1 MQYSYSTGNWTVL
14 GGDYVSNAYPIK
26 YERTVSLQI
35 SSAGAP
41 IVAFHDPSANN
52 MVTVK
57 KYATGTGEHKAN
69 LCAAL
74 RVSFATAHYAWSLS

>member
-14 GGDYVSNAYPIK
+14 GDDYVSNAYPTK

-57 KYATGTGEHKAN
+57 KYATGTGEHKAKPVCSAPRCFRN
-69 LCAAL
+69 CAL
-74 RVSFATAHYAWSLS
+74 RVVS